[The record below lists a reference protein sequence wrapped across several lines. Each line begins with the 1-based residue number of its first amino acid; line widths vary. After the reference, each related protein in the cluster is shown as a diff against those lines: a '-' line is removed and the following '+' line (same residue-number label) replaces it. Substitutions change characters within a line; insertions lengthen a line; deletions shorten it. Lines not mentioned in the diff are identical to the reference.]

1 MNIRHSKPVFTTLFA
16 AIALS
21 AASLAGAAG
30 LSQNE
35 QAAQNTIVA
44 TSSTSIRA
52 TAHDAGVATLAQN
65 ESAAQRT
72 IAVDYTAVSNPV
84 AVVRDHVAL
93 VGNERAAQRAIVG
106 APRASHAM
114 TKSVATHPVA
124 AR

>member
-21 AASLAGAAG
+21 AASVAGAAG

-44 TSSTSIRA
+44 TSSTSIPA
-52 TAHDAGVATLAQN
+52 TARNAGVATLAQN
-65 ESAAQRT
+65 ESAAQHA
-72 IAVDYTAVSNPV
+72 IVVDNAAISNLG
-84 AVVRDHVAL
+84 VVDRDPVAL
-93 VGNERAAQRAIVG
+93 VGNERAAQRAIVD
-106 APRASHAM
+106 ASRASHAM

>member
-44 TSSTSIRA
+44 TSSTSIPA

-72 IAVDYTAVSNPV
+72 IVIDNAAVSKTVVVDRNPV
-84 AVVRDHVAL
+84 AL
-93 VGNERAAQRAIVG
+93 LGNERAA
-106 APRASHAM
+106 
-114 TKSVATHPVA
+114 
-124 AR
+124 